1 MQKLHFF
8 PTGIDMISIEVQTS
22 QPYTARYI
30 LAAGLSSVYFF
41 LASLLR
47 SICILERVETVLLL
61 FMTNIIYTGRLH
73 EYQVSSFIS
82 KYSLK
87 KNTTIL
93 FLIKQLTRPSP
104 QSSHSFSNP
113 NSLTYSAKPPENPHI
128 FPEPL
133 LRALIKVTTART
145 FHPPPSKLTGYSCD
159 GSKQSMRMRCWHA
172 SATARFGCIAET
184 PPPAAPPR
192 GEPKPC
198 RAASRGLAMR

>member
-41 LASLLR
+41 WLL
-47 SICILERVETVLLL
+47 CFVL
-61 FMTNIIYTGRLH
+61 F
-73 EYQVSSFIS
+73 VFS
-82 KYSLK
+82 KESKL
-87 KNTTIL
+87 
-93 FLIKQLTRPSP
+93 
-104 QSSHSFSNP
+104 
-113 NSLTYSAKPPENPHI
+113 NPHI

-145 FHPPPSKLTGYSCD
+145 FPPPPSKLTGYSCD